1 MKKSKVLIPAMA
13 LLLFSTAASITGT
26 VAWFTANRTFAMTA
40 GEFAVINTKNNLACV
55 LAGGVGTEATTTS
68 ITTKTNYILTDASFD
83 HTETTHNIVIPN
95 EDGDKIARIVALA
108 NADEGSE
115 NSGNHMFRQ
124 NGTGSQKIFSAFT
137 WNLTFTVTFAAAE
150 TQDLG
155 LFLDLSSAN
164 TYVHEKFEGK
174 VGDDGTG
181 VYTDAK
187 CTAAATVDGSGKLTA
202 AGTYYKVAPD
212 DTGKAFR
219 LALVPTNVSV
229 ESYGVTKV
237 WAKNQTNAKSFFIDG
252 GIVDAAVTTGSGTAY
267 GTATTKATKPTA
279 DLVPAAETAGS
290 GKVLMASGDASA
302 IPADLGKT
310 STTALSDC
318 SNYLG
323 YFKNNPGDTATL
335 TYTAVAWYEGTD
347 ENITTAVDTIYETV
361 VVGMEFGT
369 AKLNA

>member
-1 MKKSKVLIPAMA
+1 MGIFGRFNMVF
-13 LLLFSTAASITGT
+13 FSNGV

-68 ITTKTNYILTDASFD
+68 ITTKANYILTDASFD
-83 HTETTHNIVIPN
+83 HTETTHDIVIPN

-164 TYVHEKFEGK
+164 TYVREKFVGK
-174 VGDDGTG
+174 IGDDGTG
-181 VYTDAK
+181 AYTDLK
-187 CTAAATVDGSGKLTA
+187 CTTAATVDGEGKLTA
-202 AGTYYKVAPD
+202 AGTYYKVRPD

-229 ESYGVTKV
+229 NSYGVTKV
-237 WAKNQTNAKSFFIDG
+237 WAANQESAKSFFIDG
-252 GIVDAAVTTGSGTAY
+252 GSVDDTVSTGSGTAY
-267 GTATTKATKPTA
+267 GTATTKATKPTS
-279 DLVPAAETAGS
+279 DLVPAAETAGTGS
-290 GKVLMASGDASA
+290 GKVLMDKDDASA
-302 IPADLGKT
+302 VPGDLVK
-310 STTALSDC
+310 SSATALSDC

-323 YFKNNPGDTATL
+323 YFKNNPGDTASL

-347 ENITTAVDTIYETV
+347 ENITTATDTIYETV

-369 AKLNA
+369 AKLS